1 MYDPI
6 WVTADK
12 RHLRIAQMEES
23 HIRNCIAL
31 IRRRRRTG
39 WRKEYKE
46 RLELELYIRSLPN
59 GGR

>member
-1 MYDPI
+1 VYDPI

-12 RHLRIAQMEES
+12 RHLRISQMEER

-31 IRRRRRTG
+31 IRRRKG
-39 WRKEYKE
+39 WRKEYLE